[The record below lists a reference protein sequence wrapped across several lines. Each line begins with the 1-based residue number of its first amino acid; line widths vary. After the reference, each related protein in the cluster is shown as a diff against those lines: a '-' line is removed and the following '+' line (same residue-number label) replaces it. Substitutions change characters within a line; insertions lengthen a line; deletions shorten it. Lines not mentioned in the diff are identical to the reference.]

1 MKIFSEK
8 KAKGIKLSLAGLLAG
23 TVNGLLG
30 AGGGIIIIYALNK
43 IIGEKDLDKNGAF
56 ATALCIMLPISVL
69 SVLIYSSRGHI
80 SMEGFGVFLLPAIIG
95 GALGGVLLG
104 KLNTAFLKKLFAGL
118 VIISGILLLVR

>member
-1 MKIFSEK
+1 MKIFNEK

-43 IIGEKDLDKNGAF
+43 IIGEKELDKNGAF